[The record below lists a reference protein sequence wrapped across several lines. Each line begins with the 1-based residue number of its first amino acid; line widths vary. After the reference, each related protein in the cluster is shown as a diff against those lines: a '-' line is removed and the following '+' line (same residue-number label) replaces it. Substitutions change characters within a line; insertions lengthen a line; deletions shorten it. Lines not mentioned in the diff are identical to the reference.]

1 MKFHESSEFIKNLD
15 SYLFNPNALASS
27 YLKTNKNR
35 IPLVFRSCNKT
46 LYRGMF
52 LSDEDR
58 KLLDNGKFRFD
69 RVTSWTK
76 ESSIAEAFLKDVKFK
91 IQNKKSTPVVLK
103 KNFQVNDIIID
114 IDAYVQFYGE
124 KKLLEM
130 GFDDLNIDSAMK
142 EKEVLIMPI
151 VIKRA
156 EYQTKGLTS

>member
-15 SYLFNPNALASS
+15 SYLFNPNASASS
-27 YLKTNKNR
+27 YLKTNKSR

-46 LYRGMF
+46 LYRGVF
-52 LSDEDR
+52 LSDEER
-58 KLLDNGKFRFD
+58 KLLDVGKFRFD

-76 ESSIAEAFLKDVKFK
+76 DLSIAESFLRDAKYK
-91 IQNKKSTPVVLK
+91 IQNKKNVHVVLK

-142 EKEVLIMPI
+142 EKEVLVMPI

-156 EYQTKGLTS
+156 EYKTI